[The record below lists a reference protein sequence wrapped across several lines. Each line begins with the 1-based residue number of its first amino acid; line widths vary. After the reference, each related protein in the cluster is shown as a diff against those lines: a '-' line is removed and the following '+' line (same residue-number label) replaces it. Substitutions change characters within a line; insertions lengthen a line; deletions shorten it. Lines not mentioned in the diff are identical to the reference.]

1 MSDGAATAPQQTKR
15 YAAKREAILDAAA
28 GHFNARGIRGTSLN
42 DVAGSVG
49 LVTNSI
55 TYYYR
60 RKEDLAAACYLR
72 TLQWHQGLLDR
83 AEAAG
88 DPEARLRGF
97 LDIYFAELAAI
108 AAGAQRPQVR
118 LTDLRAL
125 PSPQSEAVFSAY
137 NDLFRRARALF
148 LPDEG
153 VPGLDRAGRNAR
165 AHLVLSVVHT
175 ARAWLDRYEPQD
187 FGRVGARVADLLV
200 RGLAGPGSRW
210 APAEPPL
217 AAVAAGPT
225 EPFLRAA
232 TALINEEG
240 YRGASVEKI
249 SARLSVTKGSFYHH
263 NDNKDDLVASCFA
276 RTFEILR
283 REQDAAEARGGSGWA
298 RLTGCARAL
307 VRHQFSETGPLL
319 RCAAVGAL
327 PEGLRAEVPSTLNRL
342 WERLAF
348 PIGDGVA
355 DGSIRAV
362 DPSIAAQVVSSMI
375 DSASD
380 LDRWCHGADATSAGD
395 LLARPLFLGIFAR
408 PGGA

>member
-1 MSDGAATAPQQTKR
+1 MIDGAATAPQQTKR
-15 YAAKREAILDAAA
+15 YAAKRDAILDAAV

-72 TLQWHQGLLDR
+72 TLRWHQGLLDR
-83 AEAAG
+83 VEPLA
-88 DPEARLRGF
+88 DPQARLRAF
-97 LDIYFAELAAI
+97 LDAYFADLAAI
-108 AAGAQRPQVR
+108 GTGGQRPQVR

-125 PSPQSEAVFSAY
+125 PSPQSEAVFTAY
-137 NDLFRRARALF
+137 NDLFRRARGLF
-148 LPDEG
+148 VPEEA
-153 VPGLDRAGRNAR
+153 VPGLDRAGRSAR
-165 AHLVLSVVHT
+165 AHLVLSIIHT
-175 ARAWLDRYEPQD
+175 ARAWIDRYEPQD
-187 FGRVGARVADLLV
+187 FGRVSARIADLLL
-200 RGLAGPGSRW
+200 RGLSGPGSRW
-210 APAEPPL
+210 AEVEPPL
-217 AAVAAGPT
+217 AEILTGPT

-276 RTFEILR
+276 RTFDILR
-283 REQDAAEARGGSGWA
+283 REQDAAEARGGSGWT

-327 PEGLRAEVPSTLNRL
+327 PEALRAEVPSTLARL

-348 PIGDGVA
+348 PIGDGIA
-355 DGSIRAV
+355 DGSIRPV
-362 DPSIAAQVVSSMI
+362 DSSIAAQVVSSMI

-380 LDRWCHGADATSAGD
+380 LDRWCPGVEAEAAAD
-395 LLARPLFLGIFAR
+395 LLARPLFLGIFSDA
-408 PGGA
+408 